1 MLIRRTNM
9 VMLDEEAVLESVT
22 SPLDNTD
29 ETYQRSTGHFIE
41 TIKPS
46 T

>member
-22 SPLDNTD
+22 SPLDKTD
-29 ETYQRSTGHFIE
+29 TEQMRLTSAAQGIL
-41 TIKPS
+41 
-46 T
+46 